1 MEDNKETKITKGTIV
16 RTIMFG
22 IVLINMVLKA
32 IGIEVISVD
41 ESQVYEFVEM
51 VISALIL
58 VLGFWKNNSF
68 SKNAR
73 KADEYLKSLKDL
85 EEENEL

>member
-1 MEDNKETKITKGTIV
+1 MEENNIKITKGTIV

-22 IVLINMVLKA
+22 IVIINMILKA
-32 IGIEVISVD
+32 IGVEIISVD

-51 VISALIL
+51 AISALIL

-73 KADEYLKSLKDL
+73 KADKYLESLKGL
-85 EEENEL
+85 ENEEQL